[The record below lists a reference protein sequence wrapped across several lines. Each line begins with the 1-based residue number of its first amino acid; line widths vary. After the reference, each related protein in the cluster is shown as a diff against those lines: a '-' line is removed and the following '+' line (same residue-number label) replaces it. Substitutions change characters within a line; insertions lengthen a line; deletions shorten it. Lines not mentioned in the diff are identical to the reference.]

1 MNRRDLL
8 KYGAIGVAATTINA
22 YAKSSESKSADIK
35 TLKPKVGIGSDA
47 PIPAAKG
54 PRVVVVGGGWSGLS
68 VAKYT
73 KKFSPNADVVLV
85 ERRSEFIS
93 CPMSNL
99 YVVGELDLEF
109 LTHDYLQAARE
120 NKYTFFNATAVGIDK
135 TKKILKTSNG
145 DIKYDY
151 LVLSP
156 GIDYDYSPWNVD
168 ISTEQRL
175 RTEYPAAFI
184 PGSEHI
190 TLKNKVQNFK
200 GGNFILTVPG
210 GNYRCLPAP
219 YERACLIADYFK
231 KNKIPGKVLLLD
243 ENADITIKKE
253 GFQSAFDELYK
264 DYLVYVPAA
273 KIMKINLDKKV
284 VIASEMED
292 EYKFE
297 DAAFYPHVRGGKLLE
312 VCGVAQDTA
321 FNKMEGNIDPFTYEV
336 LGAENKN
343 IFVSGDARP
352 MGYSKS
358 GNTSNTEGHYLGQL
372 IAQRIADGKDIAWKS
387 PRTVCYSSVTTKPD
401 RAISIRAEYRFEG
414 KTLAGFTNVEL
425 SEKWEGDEGV
435 GNGKALKVWA
445 TSLYKDMFNA

>member
-1 MNRRDLL
+1 MNRRDIL
-8 KYGAIGVAATTINA
+8 KYGAVGVVATTLNA
-22 YAKSSESKSADIK
+22 YASSSEPKSAAM
-35 TLKPKVGIGSDA
+35 LKPNVGIGSDA

-73 KKFSPNADVVLV
+73 KKFAPNADVVLV
-85 ERRSEFIS
+85 ERRTEFIS
-93 CPMSNL
+93 CPVSNL
-99 YVVGELDLEF
+99 YVIGEVGLEF

-120 NKYTFFNATAVGIDK
+120 NKYTFFNATAVGVDK
-135 TKKILKTSNG
+135 TNKILKTSNG

-151 LVLSP
+151 LVLAP
-156 GIDYDYSPWNVD
+156 GIDYDYSAWGVD
-168 ISTEQRL
+168 IVTEQRL

-231 KNKIPGKVLLLD
+231 RNNLPAKVLLLD
-243 ENADITIKKE
+243 ENPDITIKKE
-253 GFQSAFDELYK
+253 GFQSAFDEMYK
-264 DYLVYVPAA
+264 DYLEYVPGA
-273 KIMKINLDKKV
+273 KIVSVDLDKKV
-284 VIASEMED
+284 VVAGEMGD
-292 EYKFE
+292 EYKFA

-312 VCGVAQDTA
+312 ICGVAEDTA

-336 LGAENKN
+336 IGAQNKN

-372 IAQRIADGKDIAWKS
+372 IAQRIKDGKDITWKS
-387 PRTVCYSSVTTKPD
+387 PLTVCYSAVSAKPQH
-401 RAISIRAEYRFEG
+401 AISIRAEYKFEG
-414 KTLAGFTNVEL
+414 KNLAGFTNVEL
-425 SEKWEGDEGV
+425 SEEWRGNV
-435 GNGKALKVWA
+435 GINSGKALDEWA
-445 TSLYKDMFNA
+445 KRLYADMFNA

>member
-1 MNRRDLL
+1 MNRRDIL
-8 KYGAIGVAATTINA
+8 KYSLISAVASTFVTSASA
-22 YAKSSESKSADIK
+22 SESKDAVS
-35 TLKPKVGIGSDA
+35 KVNVGVGSPA
-47 PIPAAKG
+47 PIPSAKG

-73 KKFSPNADVVLV
+73 KKFAPNADVVLV

-93 CPMSNL
+93 CPVSNL
-99 YVVGELDLEF
+99 YVVGEVGLEF

-135 TKKILKTSNG
+135 TNKILKTSNG

-151 LVLSP
+151 LVLAP
-156 GIDYDYSPWNVD
+156 GIDYDYAPWGVD
-168 ISTEQRL
+168 LVTEQRL

-184 PGSEHI
+184 PGSEHM

-231 KNKIPGKVLLLD
+231 KNKIKGKVLLLD
-243 ENADITIKKE
+243 ENPDITIKKE
-253 GFQSAFDELYK
+253 GFQSAFDEMYK
-264 DYLVYVPAA
+264 DYLTYVPSA
-273 KIMKINLDKKV
+273 KIVSVDLDKKV
-284 VIASEMED
+284 VVASEMED
-292 EYKFE
+292 TYTFA

-336 LGAENKN
+336 VGAENKN

-358 GNTSNTEGHYLGQL
+358 GNTSNSEGHYLGQL
-372 IAQRIADGKDIAWKS
+372 IAQRIKDGKDITWVS
-387 PRTVCYSSVTTKPD
+387 PLTVCYSVVATKPE
-401 RAISIRAEYRFEG
+401 RAISIRAQYKFKGR
-414 KTLAGFTNVEL
+414 TLAGFTNVEL
-425 SEKWEGDEGV
+425 SEQWKDKAGLD
-435 GNGKALKVWA
+435 NGRLLDAWA
-445 TSLYKDMFNA
+445 KRLYADMFNA

>member
-1 MNRRDLL
+1 MNRRDIL
-8 KYGAIGVAATTINA
+8 KYSLVSAAAATFATSA
-22 YAKSSESKSADIK
+22 SASESKETVVAN
-35 TLKPKVGIGSDA
+35 VGVGSPA
-47 PIPAAKG
+47 PLPEATG
-54 PRVVVVGGGWSGLS
+54 PRVVIVGGGWSGLS

-73 KKFSPNADVVLV
+73 KKFAPNADVVLV
-85 ERRSEFIS
+85 ERRSEFVS
-93 CPMSNL
+93 CPVSNL
-99 YVVGELDLEF
+99 YVVGQVSLEF

-120 NKYTFFNATAVGIDK
+120 NKYSFFNATAVGVDK
-135 TKKILKTSNG
+135 TNKILKTSNG

-151 LVLSP
+151 LVLAP
-156 GIDYDYSPWNVD
+156 GIDYNYAPWGVD
-168 ISTEQRL
+168 LATEQRL

-184 PGSEHI
+184 PGSEHM

-231 KNKIPGKVLLLD
+231 KHKIKGKVLLLD

-253 GFQSAFDELYK
+253 GFQSAFNEMYK
-264 DYLVYVPAA
+264 DYIHYVPSA
-273 KIMKINLDKKV
+273 KIMSVDLDKKTV
-284 VIASEMED
+284 VAGEMED
-292 EYKFE
+292 TYTFT

-336 LGAENKN
+336 IGAENKN

-358 GNTSNTEGHYLGQL
+358 GNTANTEGHYLGQL
-372 IAQRIADGKDIAWKS
+372 IAQRIKDGKDISWVS
-387 PRTVCYSSVTTKPD
+387 PLTVCYSSVSSKPD
-401 RAISIRAEYRFEG
+401 RAISIRAQYKFEG

-425 SEKWEGDEGV
+425 SEQWKGKV
-435 GNGKALKVWA
+435 GIENGKLLDTWA
-445 TSLYKDMFNA
+445 KRLYADMFNA

>member
-1 MNRRDLL
+1 MNRRDIL
-8 KYGAIGVAATTINA
+8 KYSLISAVASTFVTSASA
-22 YAKSSESKSADIK
+22 SESKDAAS
-35 TLKPKVGIGSDA
+35 KVNVGVGSPA
-47 PIPAAKG
+47 PIPSAKG

-73 KKFSPNADVVLV
+73 KKFAPNADVVLV

-93 CPMSNL
+93 CPVSNL
-99 YVVGELDLEF
+99 YVVGEVGLEF

-135 TKKILKTSNG
+135 TNKILKTSNG

-151 LVLSP
+151 LVLAP
-156 GIDYDYSPWNVD
+156 GIDYDYAPWGVD
-168 ISTEQRL
+168 LVTEQRL

-184 PGSEHI
+184 PGSEHM

-231 KNKIPGKVLLLD
+231 KNKIKGKVLLLD
-243 ENADITIKKE
+243 ENPDITIKKE
-253 GFQSAFDELYK
+253 GFQSAFDEMYK
-264 DYLVYVPAA
+264 DYLTYVPSA
-273 KIMKINLDKKV
+273 KIVSVDLDKKV
-284 VIASEMED
+284 VVASEMED
-292 EYKFE
+292 TYTFA

-336 LGAENKN
+336 VGAENKN

-358 GNTSNTEGHYLGQL
+358 GNTSNSEGHYLGQL
-372 IAQRIADGKDIAWKS
+372 IAQRIKDGKDIPWVS
-387 PRTVCYSSVTTKPD
+387 PLTVCYSVVATKPE
-401 RAISIRAEYRFEG
+401 RAISIRAQYKFKGR
-414 KTLAGFTNVEL
+414 TLAGFTNVEL
-425 SEKWEGDEGV
+425 SEQWKDKAGLD
-435 GNGKALKVWA
+435 NGRLLDAWA
-445 TSLYKDMFNA
+445 KRLYADMFNA

>member
-1 MNRRDLL
+1 MNRRDIL
-8 KYGAIGVAATTINA
+8 KYSLISAVASTFVTSASA
-22 YAKSSESKSADIK
+22 SESKDAVS
-35 TLKPKVGIGSDA
+35 KVNVGVGSPA
-47 PIPAAKG
+47 PIPSAKG

-73 KKFSPNADVVLV
+73 KKFAPNADVVLV

-93 CPMSNL
+93 CPVSNL
-99 YVVGELDLEF
+99 YVVGEVGLEF

-135 TKKILKTSNG
+135 TNKILKTSNG

-151 LVLSP
+151 LVLAP
-156 GIDYDYSPWNVD
+156 GIDYDYAPWGVD
-168 ISTEQRL
+168 LVTEQRL

-184 PGSEHI
+184 PGSEHM

-231 KNKIPGKVLLLD
+231 KNKIKGKVLLLD
-243 ENADITIKKE
+243 ENPDITIKKE
-253 GFQSAFDELYK
+253 GFQSAFDEMYK
-264 DYLVYVPAA
+264 DYLTYVPSA
-273 KIMKINLDKKV
+273 KIVSVDLDKKV
-284 VIASEMED
+284 VVASEMED
-292 EYKFE
+292 TYTFA

-336 LGAENKN
+336 VGAENKN

-358 GNTSNTEGHYLGQL
+358 GNTSNSEGHYLGQL
-372 IAQRIADGKDIAWKS
+372 IAQRIKDGKDIPWVS
-387 PRTVCYSSVTTKPD
+387 PLTVCYSAVATKPE
-401 RAISIRAEYRFEG
+401 RAISIRAQYKFKGR
-414 KTLAGFTNVEL
+414 TLAGFTNVEL
-425 SEKWEGDEGV
+425 SEQWKDKAGLD
-435 GNGKALKVWA
+435 NGRLLDAWA
-445 TSLYKDMFNA
+445 KRLYADMFNA

>member
-1 MNRRDLL
+1 MNRRDIL
-8 KYGAIGVAATTINA
+8 KYSLISAVASTFVTSASA
-22 YAKSSESKSADIK
+22 SESKDAA
-35 TLKPKVGIGSDA
+35 LKVNVGVGSPA

-73 KKFSPNADVVLV
+73 KKFAPNADVVLV

-93 CPMSNL
+93 CPVSNL
-99 YVVGELDLEF
+99 YVVGEVGLEF

-120 NKYTFFNATAVGIDK
+120 NKYTFFNATAVGVDK
-135 TKKILKTSNG
+135 TNKILKTSNG

-151 LVLSP
+151 LVLAP
-156 GIDYDYSPWNVD
+156 GIDYDYAPWGVD
-168 ISTEQRL
+168 LVTEQRL

-231 KNKIPGKVLLLD
+231 RNKIKGKVLLLD
-243 ENADITIKKE
+243 ENPDITIKKE
-253 GFQSAFDELYK
+253 GFQSAFEEMYK
-264 DYLVYVPAA
+264 DYLTYVPSA
-273 KIMKINLDKKV
+273 KIVSVDLDKKV

-292 EYKFE
+292 TYTFA

-336 LGAENKN
+336 IGAENKN

-372 IAQRIADGKDIAWKS
+372 IAQRIKDGKDIPWVS
-387 PRTVCYSSVTTKPD
+387 PLTVCYSAVAAKPE
-401 RAISIRAEYRFEG
+401 RAISIRAQYKFNGR
-414 KTLAGFTNVEL
+414 TLAGFTNVEL
-425 SEKWEGDEGV
+425 SEKWKDKAGLD
-435 GNGKALKVWA
+435 NGRLLDAWA
-445 TSLYKDMFNA
+445 KRLYADMFNA

>member
-1 MNRRDLL
+1 MNRRDIL
-8 KYGAIGVAATTINA
+8 KYSLISAVASTFVTSASASEPKDVALKVNVGVG
-22 YAKSSESKSADIK
+22 SA
-35 TLKPKVGIGSDA
+35 A
-47 PIPAAKG
+47 PIPSAKG

-73 KKFSPNADVVLV
+73 KKFAPNADVVLV

-93 CPMSNL
+93 CPVSNL
-99 YVVGELDLEF
+99 YVVGEVGLEF

-120 NKYTFFNATAVGIDK
+120 NKYIFFNATAVGVDK

-151 LVLSP
+151 LVLAP
-156 GIDYDYSPWNVD
+156 GIDYDYSPWGVD
-168 ISTEQRL
+168 LVTEQRL

-184 PGSEHI
+184 PGSEHM

-231 KNKIPGKVLLLD
+231 RNKIKGKVLLLD
-243 ENADITIKKE
+243 ENPDITIKKE
-253 GFQSAFDELYK
+253 GFQSAFDEMYK
-264 DYLVYVPAA
+264 DYLTYVPSA
-273 KIMKINLDKKV
+273 KIVSVDLDKKV
-284 VIASEMED
+284 VVASEMED
-292 EYKFE
+292 TYTFA

-336 LGAENKN
+336 VGAENKN

-372 IAQRIADGKDIAWKS
+372 IAQRIKDGKDIPWVS
-387 PRTVCYSSVTTKPD
+387 PLTVCYSEVTAKPH
-401 RAISIRAEYRFEG
+401 RAISIRAQYKFEG
-414 KTLAGFTNVEL
+414 RTLAGFTNVEL
-425 SEKWEGDEGV
+425 SEQWKGKV
-435 GNGKALKVWA
+435 GLDNGKLLDAWA
-445 TSLYKDMFNA
+445 KRLYADMFNA